1 MGILTIF
8 VMHPSVNIIYTESRV
23 SFAGN
28 VIVLSLSMC
37 SFRLAAKGEDGKQF
51 KIIYPSVFN
60 VKLYCLISS

>member
-1 MGILTIF
+1 M
-8 VMHPSVNIIYTESRV
+8 VRV

-51 KIIYPSVFN
+51 KIIYQSVFN
-60 VKLYCLISS
+60 IKLYCLISS

>member
-1 MGILTIF
+1 M
-8 VMHPSVNIIYTESRV
+8 VRV

-60 VKLYCLISS
+60 IKLYCLISS